1 MEYHNI
7 DPIYNSHSK
16 VLILGSFPSVKSR
29 EVQFFYSHPQNR
41 FWKVLSAVLKVP
53 LPTTIQDRKSMLL
66 TNRIALWDVVSSCEV
81 VDSSDSTIKDVVV
94 NDISTILNTSKV
106 EAIYTNGSTA
116 HRLYKKYLLSSTNV
130 QDIPLP
136 STSSANARW
145 QLQDLISAWNV
156 IINF

>member
-1 MEYHNI
+1 
-7 DPIYNSHSK
+7 
-16 VLILGSFPSVKSR
+16 
-29 EVQFFYSHPQNR
+29 
-41 FWKVLSAVLKVP
+41 
-53 LPTTIQDRKSMLL
+53 MLL

-81 VDSSDSTIKDVVV
+81 VGSSDSTIKDVVV